1 MLVSDNLN
9 NHFSLLCRTS
19 SSYWNEAN
27 KINQSTYYVPW
38 RYLYNITWCTY
49 YSFLP
54 FALRGNAN
62 LHPGIDILLILC

>member
-38 RYLYNITWCTY
+38 RYLYNITWYTC
-49 YSFLP
+49 YSLFIS
-54 FALRGNAN
+54 FFQI
-62 LHPGIDILLILC
+62 LHVSGEHFE